1 MAARSKANRKF
12 QALLKERAALL
23 RSRSTMSEARLWAEL
38 SARNLGVAFR
48 RQVPVGTR
56 YIADF
61 LAPSLK
67 LIVEVDGLYHARR
80 VAADA
85 RRDRNLSRL
94 GYRVLHLEAE
104 LVLHHLPRAVALVRC
119 AIASASVGR

>member
-1 MAARSKANRKF
+1 MANHSSSCS
-12 QALLKERAALL
+12 QSQLTLQGRAAAFRGSL
-23 RSRSTMSEARLWAEL
+23 TNSEARLWAEL
-38 SARNLGVAFR
+38 SACHLGVAFR

-61 LAPSLK
+61 LAPSVK

-85 RRDRNLSRL
+85 RRDRYLSRL
-94 GYRVLHLEAE
+94 SYRVLHLEAE
-104 LVLHHLPRAVALVRC
+104 LVLHNLPQAVALVRG
-119 AIASASVGR
+119 AIAAACVGR

>member
-1 MAARSKANRKF
+1 MASHSSSCS
-12 QALLKERAALL
+12 QSQLTLQGRAAAF
-23 RSRSTMSEARLWAEL
+23 RGNPTTSEARLWAEL
-38 SARNLGVAFR
+38 SAKKLGVAFR
-48 RQVPVGTR
+48 RQVPIGTR

-85 RRDRNLSRL
+85 RRDRHLSRL
-94 GYRVLHLEAE
+94 GYRLLHLEAE
-104 LVLHHLPRAVALVRC
+104 LVLHNLPRAIALVRE
-119 AIASASVGR
+119 AIASASLGR